1 MALSGFRKLSLLFLT
16 AATFTMTANAQI
28 QFGIKGGLNLAEIL
42 TSNNQLVN
50 VHNEPM
56 AIRNFPRTDFQAG
69 FLVSIPLSKKFSFQP
84 ELVYSEQGAT
94 GRPVGGYLVSATEK
108 YKLNY
113 VNVPLL
119 LKYNLPQGFF
129 VETGPQVGL
138 LVSANIVETV
148 VGNVNDN
155 HYHVKDQF
163 KSTDLSWALGAG
175 YLAPIDLGFDIR
187 YNLGLNNINN
197 ATVSGM
203 QNAPVQN
210 GSIKNS
216 VVQIGIFYLFGKS
229 KNKTAFK
236 ANE

>member
-1 MALSGFRKLSLLFLT
+1 MMLTRFKKVSLLFLV
-16 AATFTMTANAQI
+16 AGAWAGTANAQI
-28 QFGIKGGLNLAEIL
+28 QLGIKGGLNLTEIL
-42 TSNNQLVN
+42 TSDNQQVT
-50 VHNEPM
+50 VHGDPM
-56 AIRNFPRTDFQAG
+56 AIRNYPRTVFNVG
-69 FLVSIPLSKKFSFQP
+69 LLLSVPLSNKFSFQP
-84 ELVYSEQGAT
+84 EVVYSNQGAS
-94 GRPVGGYLVSATEK
+94 GRPAGGYLVSATEK
-108 YKLNY
+108 YQLNY

-119 LKYNLPQGFF
+119 LKYHLPLGFF

-138 LVSANIVETV
+138 LVSARIDETV
-148 VGNVNDN
+148 IGDVNDN

-163 KSTDLSWALGAG
+163 KSTDFSWALGAG

-187 YNLGLNNINN
+187 YNRGLTDISN
-197 ATVSGM
+197 ATASGM